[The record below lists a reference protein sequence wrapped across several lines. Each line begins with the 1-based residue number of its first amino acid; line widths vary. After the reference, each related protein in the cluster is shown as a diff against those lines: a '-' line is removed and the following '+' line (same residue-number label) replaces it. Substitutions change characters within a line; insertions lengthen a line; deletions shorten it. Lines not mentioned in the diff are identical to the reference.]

1 MANLNGDIKKWKRG
15 ETAGFAATVFCGVV
29 LVAFVI
35 CYPLSLAQG
44 LKTLQLAT
52 LIAAPVLL
60 VLGAGIAA
68 FCNLRFGGA
77 LEKAIRQYV
86 LDVFVENAGLMH
98 PERNSLSF
106 YVSVRENAIELTV
119 NGYKEKIIFDFS
131 ALGKLS
137 LMRKASVLAEIEN
150 RLCVTFCRLYERG
163 SKYSDVGY
171 AEREGTRR
179 KSGKTVFIIKDG
191 APDKNAFKSYLK
203 NK

>member
-15 ETAGFAATVFCGVV
+15 ETAGFAATVFCGIV

-60 VLGAGIAA
+60 VAGAGIAA
-68 FCNLRFGGA
+68 FCNLKFGGA
-77 LEKAIRQYV
+77 LEKAVRQYV

-98 PERNSLSF
+98 PERNSLTF
-106 YVSVRENAIELTV
+106 YITPTDGGAELTV
-119 NGYKEKIIFDFS
+119 NGYKDIIAFDFS

-137 LMRKASVLAEIEN
+137 YMRKAAILTEIQN
-150 RLCVTFCRLYERG
+150 RLCVTYIRLFMRG
-163 SKYSDVGY
+163 SKYSEVSY
-171 AEREGTRR
+171 CVKK
-179 KSGKTVFIIKDG
+179 KSAFIIKDG
-191 APDKNAFKSYLK
+191 QPDKKAYKTYVK
-203 NK
+203 NGGAG

>member
-15 ETAGFAATVFCGVV
+15 ELEGTVATVFCGIVV
-29 LVAFVI
+29 VAFVI

-60 VLGAGIAA
+60 VAGAGIAA

-77 LEKAIRQYV
+77 IDRAVRRYV
-86 LDVFVENAGLMH
+86 VDVFVENAVQMH
-98 PERNSLSF
+98 PERNSLTF
-106 YVSVRENAIELTV
+106 YITPTDGGAELTV

-137 LMRKASVLAEIEN
+137 FMRKASVLAEIEN
-150 RLCVTFCRLYERG
+150 RLCVTYIRLLKRG
-163 SKYSDVGY
+163 SKYSEVSY
-171 AEREGTRR
+171 CVKK
-179 KSGKTVFIIKDG
+179 KSAFIIKDG
-191 APDKNAFKSYLK
+191 QPDKKAYKTYVK
-203 NK
+203 NGGAG